1 MNFTTANE
9 YRQIECCLFDNLI
22 NRLLRNLQFRNDAV
36 SDIFMASKNSKLL
49 KVPTQSRIFRTR
61 KSGVSLIICQWI
73 ECEKLTSKWLFFY
86 LYFYANKACFNL
98 TLKTKNK
105 ENLAERITYKCTC
118 IGENEW
124 LYGLVPWFHS
134 VLPVSISKL
143 ES

>member
-1 MNFTTANE
+1 MSFTTANE
-9 YRQIECCLFDNLI
+9 YRQIECCLFDNSI

-36 SDIFMASKNSKLL
+36 SDVFMASKNSKLL
-49 KVPTQSRIFRTR
+49 KVPVKSQIFRTR

-73 ECEKLTSKWLFFY
+73 ECKKLTSKWLFFY

-105 ENLAERITYKCTC
+105 SIWQNVLHTC